1 MSIEELIELK
11 AKDYGKPEYFWG
23 AVAGIWTEMLG
34 KHVSPKQCMS
44 MMVAMKAMRVMNN
57 QDHND
62 SWVDIQGYG
71 KIGEDL

>member
-57 QDHND
+57 QDHKD
-62 SWVDIQGYG
+62 SAIDIQGYG
-71 KIGEDL
+71 KILEDL

>member
-11 AKDYGKPEYFWG
+11 AKDYGKPEYFFG
-23 AVAGIWTEMLG
+23 SLAEMWTQMLG
-34 KHVSPKQCMS
+34 KHISTTDAVA
-44 MMVAMKAMRVMNN
+44 MMVVFKALRATNN
-57 QDHND
+57 PDHKD

>member
-23 AVAGIWTEMLG
+23 SIAEIWTSVTG
-34 KHVSPKQCMS
+34 KHFSPKQVIAL
-44 MMVAMKAMRVMNN
+44 MVIMKAKRAFNN
-57 QDHND
+57 PDHND